1 MGINPND
8 ETGSGRRL
16 RSLSVLTVSHLE
28 LVDFRN
34 YVSAQFDLTAGTTVV
49 VGDNGQGKTNLAEA
63 LAYLATLTSFR
74 GAPSDALIRIGADQA
89 IIRAL
94 VHHSDGRDSL
104 IEAELPVIGR
114 NRVQVN
120 KQKLQRV
127 RDLLGTVR
135 VTVFSPDDLTIVK
148 GGPGDRR
155 RFMDD
160 TLVALAIKYDMAR
173 LDIDRIVRQ
182 RNTLLKQAQKAG
194 YRDLPTEL
202 SATLDVWDS
211 KFAEIADQFGYARAT
226 LVSRITPMV
235 RDAYEQLAGVATPI
249 ELKYE
254 PEWRRVGLIAALQAV
269 RTDDVRRGVSTVGP
283 NRDELELSINGL
295 ASRTHASQGEQRT
308 LALALRLAGH
318 RLVTERTESAPIL
331 VLDDVLSELDDG
343 RARALLGHLPG
354 GQVVITSAS
363 KLPSAAKA
371 DRIIRIKNGTVVSGS
386 R

>member
-194 YRDLPTEL
+194 YRHLPTEL

-283 NRDELELSINGL
+283 HRDELELSINGL

>member
-1 MGINPND
+1 LGINPND

-283 NRDELELSINGL
+283 HRDELELSINGL